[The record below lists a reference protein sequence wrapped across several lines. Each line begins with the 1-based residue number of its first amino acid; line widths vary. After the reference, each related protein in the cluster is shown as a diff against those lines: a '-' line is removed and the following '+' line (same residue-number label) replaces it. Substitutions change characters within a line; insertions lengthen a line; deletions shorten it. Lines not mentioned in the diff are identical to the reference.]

1 MIELNEE
8 DIWLALAELFFLDI
22 EPTKKDFD
30 RVLNLLRDN
39 NWSARK
45 TEATLVKF
53 IAPHIGVNLGFLIY
67 PTVGEWAA
75 FDKEWL
81 SKKIRQSILL
91 RKNKP
96 NWYFFISDWWC
107 RRILYKLGLEKL
119 LNKLPA

>member
-22 EPTKKDFD
+22 EPTEKDFD

>member
-22 EPTKKDFD
+22 EPTEKDFD

-53 IAPHIGVNLGFLIY
+53 IAPHVGVNLGFLIY